1 MNEKQ
6 NHLISCAGMDAERI
20 RSASERSIEI
30 TYDLHLTLCHE
41 PENASLGKL
50 MRKEEKA

>member
-20 RSASERSIEI
+20 RNASERSIEI
-30 TYDLHLTLCHE
+30 TYSLHLTIRHS
-41 PENASLGKL
+41 PENTELSKL
-50 MRKEEKA
+50 AKVV